1 MNQILLKQKALKV
14 LMIMQ
19 FLDQS
24 IVLEK
29 KEEFPN

>member
-24 IVLEK
+24 IVLGK
-29 KEEFPN
+29 KEKFPN

>member
-1 MNQILLKQKALKV
+1 MNQSLLKQEALKV
-14 LMIMQ
+14 LVIIQ

-29 KEEFPN
+29 KEKFPN

>member
-14 LMIMQ
+14 LMLIQ
-19 FLDQS
+19 FLDLS

-29 KEEFPN
+29 KEKFPN